1 MSEEKEDFFGV
12 LEAALRDVLNNKKST
27 TVQKLAAIDK
37 GTKLLMVK
45 NKLKDPESD
54 DKSFFGKK

>member
-1 MSEEKEDFFGV
+1 MTEEKEDFFGV

-45 NKLKDPESD
+45 NKLKDPEAD